1 MSPLLT
7 KVLARVGKL
16 LGVVLLVSFLTFG
29 LTKLLP
35 GDPVTAILG
44 PEASNPAAAAALR
57 DDLGLDEP
65 FLQQYVDYVHGVVTD
80 FDLGQAYSSGFDVS
94 ELLANRLPATIEL
107 IVLAQVL
114 ALLLSVPLALFS
126 AYRANSVADRA
137 ITAGAFGLI
146 SVPSFAMAVL
156 LVYLFS
162 IQLGWFPAVGYDRI
176 TGPGGLSENLRSVAL
191 PVAVLVMGLTAVYTR
206 VLRSDLIAT
215 LQEDFMLMARSKGL
229 PTWHLLLR
237 HALRPSSF
245 SLLTVFG
252 INFGAL
258 IGGSVI
264 VEYYFSIPGIGQLA
278 IESISKRDYLAVQ
291 GVVLVV
297 AVAYVLVN
305 FTVDLMY
312 SVLDPRVRKA
322 PAR

>member
-1 MSPLLT
+1 MPPLLT
-7 KVLARVGKL
+7 KVLTRVGKL
-16 LGVVLLVSFLTFG
+16 LGVVLIVSFLTFG

-57 DDLGLDEP
+57 EDLGLDEP

-80 FDLGQAYSSGFDVS
+80 LDLGQAYSSGFDVS

-107 IVLAQVL
+107 IVLAQLL
-114 ALLLSVPLALFS
+114 ALLLSLPLALYS
-126 AYRANSVADRA
+126 AYRAGSVADRA
-137 ITAGAFGLI
+137 VTAGAFGLI

-176 TGPGGLSENLRSVAL
+176 TGPGGLPENLRSVAL
-191 PVAVLVMGLTAVYTR
+191 PVAVLVTGLTAVYTR

-215 LQEDFMLMARSKGL
+215 LQEDFILMARSKGL

>member
-1 MSPLLT
+1 MALLKT
-7 KVLARVGKL
+7 VLQRLLKL
-16 LGVVLLVSFLTFG
+16 LGVVLIVSFLTFC

-35 GDPVTAILG
+35 GDPVNTILG
-44 PEASNPAAAAALR
+44 PQASDPSSVAALR
-57 DDLGLDEP
+57 QELGLDKP
-65 FLQQYVDYVHGVVTD
+65 FFEQYGSYVHGVVTEL
-80 FDLGQAYSSGFDVS
+80 DLGRAYSNGFEVR

-107 IVLAQVL
+107 ILLTQVL
-114 ALLLSVPLALFS
+114 ALLISVPLALYS
-126 AYRANSVADRA
+126 SYRSNSRADRA

-156 LVYLFS
+156 LVYVFA
-162 IQLGWFPAVGYDRI
+162 IQLGWFPAVGYDRLS
-176 TGPGGLSENLRSVAL
+176 GPEGVGANLRSLAL
-191 PVAVLVMGLTAVYTR
+191 PVMVLVAGLTAVYTR

-215 LQEDFMLMARSKGL
+215 LQEDFILMARSKGL
-229 PTWHLLLR
+229 PTWHLLLH

-252 INFGAL
+252 INFGTL

-264 VEYYFSIPGIGQLA
+264 VEYYFSIPGIGRLA
-278 IESISKRDYLAVQ
+278 IDSIARRDYLAVQ

-297 AVAYVLVN
+297 AIAFVVVN
-305 FTVDLMY
+305 FLVDLLY
-312 SVLDPRVRKA
+312 AVLDPRVRRA